1 MLRTKG
7 LLTTLLLIVLI
18 ACTDSPWDEV
28 PTKIADFVSNYYPM
42 SGISD
47 YSETDDIYKVTV
59 RGGSTITFDSNYN
72 WLTFNGNGST
82 LPVMFITDRMPEV
95 VVRYLTELEALDKVY
110 AAYNDPRT
118 ITLQMLNYKLEYTKS
133 TETIKQIE

>member
-1 MLRTKG
+1 MLRIKG
-7 LLTTLLLIVLI
+7 LLTTLVLILFI

-28 PTKIADFVSNYYPM
+28 PTKIADFVSTYYPM
-42 SGISD
+42 SGISG
-47 YSETDDIYKVTV
+47 YSETDDVYKVTV

-82 LPVMFITDRMPEV
+82 LPVMFITDRMPET
-95 VVRYLTELEALDKVY
+95 VVRYLTELEVLDKVY

-118 ITLQMLNYKLEYTKS
+118 ITLQMLNYKLEYTKA
-133 TETIKQIE
+133 TDQIRQIE